1 MRHVSMDEFAV
12 ATPLADH
19 APLLASDI
27 PGGLQPRTLAS
38 LLTPTLLLA
47 SCGPGDPSAVGNP
60 SADAA
65 SQRASVSGDAT
76 PTPTLGP
83 LTRAQASRLLGQAT
97 MGASPAD
104 IISVQSLGMAK
115 WVDQQIAMP
124 RVISLWDW
132 LVSKGYLDG
141 PLASSGDLM
150 DVALWHEAIT
160 ADDQL
165 RQRVGHSLLDIFVVS
180 AENIQTTRGFN
191 MAAYIDLLMDGAF
204 GSFRQLLGNITA
216 NVSMASFMSFLNSD
230 RADPS
235 SGTHPDE
242 NFAREVMQ
250 LFTIGLYKLNPDGS
264 RQLQSGVPIET
275 YTQADISG
283 LARVF
288 TGWTWP
294 QGDLSNPA
302 TYRLPVIQH
311 NYASYE
317 TGAKTFLGTTIAA
330 GTDAIT
336 CRDLALDTLCAH
348 PNVGPFIG
356 RQLIQR
362 LVTSNPSPAYIGR
375 VSAVF
380 ARDSKG
386 VRGNLGAVIRAILL
400 DPEARAGDA
409 PSASGSSVSW
419 GRLRTPTQRI
429 TNWARAFSATSPSD
443 TWPIGNVSTPWV
455 LLGQSPGHAP
465 SVFNFFRPGYA
476 PPGSPIATQGLVA
489 PEMQITTEPTL
500 FSYLNYIPRMISG
513 NLWANDI
520 RGDYSAML
528 ALRGNAAA
536 IINEINVT
544 LAAGQLSLTT
554 TAKLTAAISTIST
567 ATADGLKTQ
576 LYAAITLVMSCPEY
590 LVQK

>member
-216 NVSMASFMSFLNSD
+216 NVSMASWLSFLNSD

-400 DPEARAGDA
+400 DPEARAGDT
-409 PSASGSSVSW
+409 PSASRSSVSW

-500 FSYLNYIPRMISG
+500 FSYLNYLPRMISG
-513 NLWANDI
+513 NLYANDI

-554 TAKLTAAISTIST
+554 TAKLTAAINTIST
-567 ATADGLKTQ
+567 ATADGLKAQ